1 MDAYQ
6 ILILLCGLVVFSYL
20 FDLVAKHARLP
31 AVILLLG
38 LGMALRYA
46 ADRWGMV
53 VPNPGPLLP
62 ALGTMGLIMIV
73 FEGALELTVDHS
85 QNRLIRKAFGSA
97 LMILLITTGI
107 LALLAHEYL
116 GATWLTAFANAVPFA
131 VISSAVAIPSVAG
144 LGKGGKEF
152 IVYESTFSDILGI
165 ILMNFVTAYAVTG
178 SKAFTGLGFGLL
190 GVLVLS
196 AVFSMLLLLLM
207 GRLNHHIKSFLII
220 AILVLVY
227 AVGKQLHLSTLL
239 VVLAFGIF
247 LANADRIPFDWFKQ
261 RFLYPTFNRDLELLH
276 SLSRESA
283 FLIRTFFFILFGFT
297 LQPAEALHAS
307 LLVPALVL
315 LATVYIVRWT
325 WMRTA
330 VRMNGHPLWLIAPR
344 GLITILLYLSLP
356 PELRIPVAGA
366 GLLFIVVCSTT
377 LIMAIGLALA
387 KRD

>member
-20 FDLVAKHARLP
+20 FDLVAKHARVP

-38 LGMALRYA
+38 LGMALRYG
-46 ADRWGMV
+46 ADRAGLV

-85 QNRLIRKAFGSA
+85 QNSLIRRAFLSG
-97 LMILLITTGI
+97 LMTLLLTTGV
-107 LALLAHEYL
+107 LAVLAHLYL
-116 GATWLTAFANAVPFA
+116 GASWLVAVANAVPFA
-131 VISSAVAIPSVAG
+131 VISSAVAIPSVSG
-144 LGKGGKEF
+144 MGKGGKEF

-165 ILMNFVTAYAVTG
+165 ILFNFVTAYAVIG
-178 SKAFTGLGFGLL
+178 NKAYTDLGLGLL

-247 LANADRIPFDWFKQ
+247 LANADRIPFEWFKQ
-261 RFLYPTFNRDLELLH
+261 RFLYPT
-276 SLSRESA
+276 
-283 FLIRTFFFILFGFT
+283 
-297 LQPAEALHAS
+297 LQ
-307 LLVPALVL
+307 
-315 LATVYIVRWT
+315 
-325 WMRTA
+325 
-330 VRMNGHPLWLIAPR
+330 
-344 GLITILLYLSLP
+344 
-356 PELRIPVAGA
+356 
-366 GLLFIVVCSTT
+366 
-377 LIMAIGLALA
+377 
-387 KRD
+387 